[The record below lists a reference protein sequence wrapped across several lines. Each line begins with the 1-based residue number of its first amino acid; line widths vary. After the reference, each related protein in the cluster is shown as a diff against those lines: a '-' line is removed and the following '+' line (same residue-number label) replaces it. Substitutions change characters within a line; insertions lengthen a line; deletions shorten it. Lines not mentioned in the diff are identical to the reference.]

1 MKFAKFLTAAA
12 MVSLAAA
19 PVAAQAADASSV
31 RAASK
36 PDGEAIAGF
45 SPIVLILALAAVV
58 AVVVLVAD
66 DNNKPAS
73 P

>member
-19 PVAAQAADASSV
+19 PIAAQAKD
-31 RAASK
+31 AASARVASK
-36 PDGEAIAGF
+36 SDGEAIAGF